1 MKAKTWK
8 GVAGI
13 LAALILL
20 ASALYVAS
28 GYALD
33 RALESKGLRK
43 LIGGKTAQLLGTNGG
58 YLPLASHG
66 LSISSRGFLALAS
79 PPRVLT
85 EMRASRLDARC
96 NLVELWHGKWRI
108 DHLWVHHLQAA
119 YGTAAA
125 RLINRTEFPVPE
137 LMPPLQTDSPI
148 KVDVRELDV
157 AETDLFW
164 GSAPNQGGE
173 FRNVQTNFYP
183 RDHNLLI
190 HGHGGTFHQ
199 AKWPVAQ
206 VRQFKLLYTKPELRI
221 DEGSLT
227 FGGAS
232 SIIVLGNFRFEQ
244 AAGFDLNLTFAQC
257 PLAPFLSEAQR
268 SKLEGEFDGTAHL
281 KKEIGQTES
290 ARAIGSIAIAKAIL
304 QDVEALQRVANFTG
318 RRELAR
324 LPINQIKAD
333 YDWNSPA
340 LTVKNFVL
348 ESNQLVMVKGEFTIK
363 EQKIEGEFQLG
374 LSQDVVERFPGAR
387 EEVFVRSDEG
397 YLWTK
402 LTLSGNPEHL
412 RNDLKPRLVRA
423 AQNHFAKGLLA
434 PIFKPGQTI
443 IQAIEEL

>member
-1 MKAKTWK
+1 MKAKAWK
-8 GVAGI
+8 RGASG

-20 ASALYVAS
+20 GSAFYIGS

-43 LIGGKTAQLLGTNGG
+43 LIGGKTARLLGTNGG
-58 YLPLASHG
+58 YFPLASHG

-96 NLVELWHGKWRI
+96 NLIELWHGKWRI
-108 DHLWVHHLQAA
+108 DRLWVHHLQAA

-125 RLINRTEFPVPE
+125 QLINRNEFPAPE

-148 KVDVRELDV
+148 KVDVREIDV
-157 AETDLFW
+157 AQTDLFW
-164 GSAPNQGGE
+164 GSAPGQGGE

-206 VRQFKLLYTKPELRI
+206 VQQIKLLYAKPELRI

-232 SIIVLGNFRFEQ
+232 SISVLGNFRFEQ
-244 AAGFDLNLTFAQC
+244 PAAFDLNLTFAHC
-257 PLAPFLSEAQR
+257 PVAPFLSEAQR
-268 SKLEGEFDGTAHL
+268 SKFEGEFDGTAHL
-281 KKEIGQTES
+281 QKEIGRIES
-290 ARAIGSIAIAKAIL
+290 VRAVGSIAIAKAIL
-304 QDVEALQRVANFTG
+304 QDVAALQRVANFTG

-324 LPINQIKAD
+324 LPINQIKAE
-333 YDWNSPA
+333 YDWNWPR

-348 ESNQLVMVKGEFTIK
+348 ESNQLVIVKGEFTMK
-363 EQKIEGEFQLG
+363 EKKIEGEFQVG
-374 LSQDVVERFPGAR
+374 LSPDVVEKFPGAR
-387 EEVFVRSDEG
+387 EEVFVRGEEG

-402 LTLSGNPEHL
+402 LTLSGTPEHL

>member
-1 MKAKTWK
+1 MKAKAWK
-8 GVAGI
+8 RVASG
-13 LAALILL
+13 LAVLILL
-20 ASALYVAS
+20 GSALYVGS

-33 RALESKGLRK
+33 RAPESKGLRK
-43 LIGGKTAQLLGTNGG
+43 LIGGKTARLLGTNGG

-66 LSISSRGFLALAS
+66 VSISSRGFLALAS

-96 NLVELWHGKWRI
+96 NLIELWHGKWRI

-119 YGTAAA
+119 YGTTAAQ
-125 RLINRTEFPVPE
+125 LIDRNEFPAPE

-148 KVDVRELDV
+148 KVDVREIDV
-157 AETDLFW
+157 AQTDLFW
-164 GSAPNQGGE
+164 GSAPDQGGE

-199 AKWPVAQ
+199 AKWPVTQ
-206 VRQFKLLYTKPELRI
+206 VQQFKLLFAKPELRI

-232 SIIVLGNFRFEQ
+232 SIGVLGNFRFEQ
-244 AAGFDLNLTFAQC
+244 PAGFDLNLTFAQC
-257 PLAPFLSEAQR
+257 PVAPFLSEAQR

-290 ARAIGSIAIAKAIL
+290 VRAVGSIAIAKAIL
-304 QDVEALQRVANFTG
+304 QGVEGLQRVANFTG

-340 LTVKNFVL
+340 LTVKRFVL
-348 ESNQLVMVKGEFTIK
+348 ESNQLVIVKGEFTIK
-363 EQKIEGEFQLG
+363 EQKVEGEFQLG
-374 LSQDVVERFPGAR
+374 LSPDVVEKFPGAR
-387 EEVFVRSDEG
+387 EEVFVRSEEG
-397 YLWTK
+397 YLWT
-402 LTLSGNPEHL
+402 N
-412 RNDLKPRLVRA
+412 
-423 AQNHFAKGLLA
+423 
-434 PIFKPGQTI
+434 
-443 IQAIEEL
+443 